1 MIADSDIVPECLYGP
16 ESFGGLMALYESNYL
31 LLKTLMRSADLC
43 VTPALKS
50 VSDNDEILYLD
61 QESAT
66 RYTQILRLTYIF
78 DEEQGMVA
86 DPDLRVRVY
95 HDARMTEVLTWAGQ
109 HRHQFLQDLHAGAD
123 RQLNKCWRKN
133 MVLSKWLNYLLENGH
148 RFDHQVVAVS
158 GAAEHEASL

>member
-1 MIADSDIVPECLYGP
+1 MLADSYMVPECIYGP

-31 LLKTLMRSADLC
+31 LLKHLLCSADLRETQA
-43 VTPALKS
+43 VRS
-50 VSDNDEILYLD
+50 ISNNDEILYLD

-86 DPDLRVRVY
+86 DPDLRVCVY

-109 HRHQFLQDLHAGAD
+109 HRHQYLRELHAGAD
-123 RQLNKCWRKN
+123 RQLSKSWRKN
-133 MVLSKWLNYLLENGH
+133 MVLSKWLNYLLDNGH
-148 RFDHQVVAVS
+148 QFDRSAEAAATDPAHQSSV
-158 GAAEHEASL
+158 